1 MLPSIEHS
9 RNPTVSRLKI
19 QVHNAKQNVDS
30 LKVKKKRL
38 TGKINALRCDLE
50 HSQKSLDLTEERL
63 EKERGILRA
72 MKIALEIA
80 LRNGSPCVLP

>member
-1 MLPSIEHS
+1 MLSGIENS

-30 LKVKKKRL
+30 LKVKRKRL

-50 HSQKSLDLTEERL
+50 HSQKSLEIAQAKLETERAN
-63 EKERGILRA
+63 LRA
-72 MKIALEIA
+72 MRIALEIA
-80 LRNGSPCVLP
+80 LRDGHL